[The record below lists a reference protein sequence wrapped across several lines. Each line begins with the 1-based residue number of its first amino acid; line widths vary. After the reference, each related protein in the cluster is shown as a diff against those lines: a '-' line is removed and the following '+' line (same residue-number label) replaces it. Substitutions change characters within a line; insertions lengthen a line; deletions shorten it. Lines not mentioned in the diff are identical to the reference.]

1 MNDFLALSMRRGGTR
16 RAFIRSTTTKICP
29 NFSKSE
35 LLSKRLKTFITRESR
50 RMTGRE
56 LLSRTR
62 SLRDNKKKYC
72 EALAQNPFYLKI
84 KRKKGR
90 QHLKAKESDSKYK
103 RKNQKNKKLNKQS
116 VD

>member
-1 MNDFLALSMRRGGTR
+1 
-16 RAFIRSTTTKICP
+16 
-29 NFSKSE
+29 
-35 LLSKRLKTFITRESR
+35 LSKFFQIGTVVETTQDFYHSR
-50 RMTGRE
+50 ISKNDRK
-56 LLSRTR
+56 RTR

-72 EALAQNPFYLKI
+72 EALAQNPYYLKI

-90 QHLKAKESDSKYK
+90 QHLKAKEIDSKYK